1 MGIEGFILKVHREK
15 LHFKTMPRHL
25 QRFNAGKSVLRSHVE
40 QVFADQKPQT
50 GLIIRTVGIKRAI
63 MRIGLTNI
71 VYNMRCFLF
80 LQSK

>member
-15 LHFKTMPRHL
+15 SHFKTMPRHF
-25 QRFNAGKSVLRSHVE
+25 QRSNAGKLMIRSHVK

-50 GLIIRTVGIKRAI
+50 GLVIRTVGIKRAI

-71 VYNMRCFLF
+71 VYNMRRFLF
-80 LQSK
+80 LQSR